1 MSAARSNRRD
11 FLRGSVGLAAAGM
24 AVPCFCSRVGLGAES
39 KGEKLTVAAIGVG
52 GRGSDIGNQAAQ
64 LGSMVACC
72 DVDSG
77 NANRFAEGIAK
88 QNRPKPV
95 TYGDYR
101 KVLERK
107 DVQAVTIGTPD
118 HWHAKIAIEAMKAG
132 KDVYCEKP
140 LTLTIDEGRRICK
153 AVEQSRRV
161 FQVGTQQRSSARF
174 FLPAVALARSGRL
187 GKPLKVTC
195 SIGKGPASEVF
206 PASDPPQGLDWDLWL
221 GQAPKVPYTR
231 QRCHGTFRWWLEYSG
246 GKLTDWGAHHVD
258 IAQWAI
264 GCERTGPVEIQGKGE
279 FPGLPRDFDPVAFF
293 AGKLKLPDRYNTAT
307 EFHIDLKF
315 ANGSQIHVQHGP
327 DNGIWI
333 EGERGKIFVNRSK
346 ITGKPIEELSD
357 ADKEWLR
364 GEMKRLYKGREP
376 AGHMQNFFDCVKGRA
391 EPVSDV
397 FTHHRALSSCHLC
410 NIAMLLKRKLA
421 WDPVQEDFVGDD
433 QASALVARP
442 QRKPYT
448 VTL

>member
-1 MSAARSNRRD
+1 MKSPRCRRRV
-11 FLRGSVGLAAAGM
+11 FLKGAAA
-24 AVPCFCSRVGLGAES
+24 AVSAGALVPYVWSSAVAGAES
-39 KGEKLTVAAIGVG
+39 AGDKLRVGAIGVG
-52 GRGSDIGNQAAQ
+52 GRGSTIGREAAA
-64 LGSMVACC
+64 LGRLVACA
-72 DVDSG
+72 DVDR
-77 NANRFAEGIAK
+77 AHAEKFAAKFEGRC
-88 QNRPKPV
+88 QV
-95 TYGDYR
+95 LTDYR
-101 KVLERK
+101 KLLERK
-107 DVQAVTIGTPD
+107 DIDVVTIGTPD
-118 HWHAKIAIEAMKAG
+118 HWHARIAIDAMKAG